1 MWNGNCLAL
10 CFVWKHC
17 FTVRFLFPGLPRL
30 EWNGDMCR
38 NELRECISRCQLVQ
52 FDVAPPT
59 TNEPIHGNWAEQ
71 YKQCFL
77 YLEEYVGTS
86 HTLLLPR
93 SASLPWQH
101 VTYHANSVQCISCR
115 IKALLR
121 GYMSH
126 VTFNQSEAVFPW
138 DHVVI
143 TCIDHMVSIAPS
155 DHWVTCF
162 HGKTKEFATPT
173 SWLMAEAATSLERV
187 NMLNPDPPPRPK
199 RHRRNMSDS
208 YLFDSHHL
216 PTLTPSHPAHLR
228 QASQSPLAT
237 KLVEKI
243 GTEKQLS
250 IE

>member
-1 MWNGNCLAL
+1 MEAL
-10 CFVWKHC
+10 FH
-17 FTVRFLFPGLPRL
+17 VRFLFPGLPRL
-30 EWNGDMCR
+30 EWNGDLYR

-52 FDVAPPT
+52 FDEAPPT
-59 TNEPIHGNWAEQ
+59 ANEPIPADWAEQ

-77 YLEEYVGTS
+77 YLEEYIGTS

-93 SASLPWQH
+93 SAPLPWQH
-101 VTYHANSVQCISCR
+101 VSMETYLCIFRVQISCR

-126 VTFNQSEAVFPW
+126 VTFNQSKAVFPW
-138 DHVVI
+138 DHVI
-143 TCIDHMVSIAPS
+143 IMCIDHMVSIAPS
-155 DHWVTCF
+155 SLWVTCF
-162 HGKTKEFATPT
+162 HGNTKEFATPT

-187 NMLNPDPPPRPK
+187 NMLNPGPQTPRPK

-208 YLFDSHHL
+208 YLFDPHHL
-216 PTLTPSHPAHLR
+216 STLTPSHPAHLR
-228 QASQSPLAT
+228 PASQSPLAT
-237 KLVEKI
+237 KLAEKI

>member
-1 MWNGNCLAL
+1 
-10 CFVWKHC
+10 
-17 FTVRFLFPGLPRL
+17 
-30 EWNGDMCR
+30 
-38 NELRECISRCQLVQ
+38 
-52 FDVAPPT
+52 
-59 TNEPIHGNWAEQ
+59 
-71 YKQCFL
+71 
-77 YLEEYVGTS
+77 
-86 HTLLLPR
+86 
-93 SASLPWQH
+93 
-101 VTYHANSVQCISCR
+101 
-115 IKALLR
+115 
-121 GYMSH
+121 MSH

-250 IE
+250 IDFEEQLKKVLREGKTPHTPLLTPSPPPRHDDHTPSSLEWAGSLEVGLQLLKMKIRTSRFQEKMDRHKLQMLANTRRK